1 MSDRKTLLN
10 RCLAIMEKEVEVL
23 EQRLK
28 GGEDLLPVQRDSLAS
43 YVRLLNS
50 MQEEDLNNGL
60 DMAELSEEELQKE
73 LDAYAARD
81 SKNQR

>member
-1 MSDRKTLLN
+1 
-10 RCLAIMEKEVEVL
+10 MEKEVEVL